1 MIPVTKEKL
10 ILVPAPKEKPLMQT
24 PLVKALPKAPS
35 IEFVKVMGSAYDYLQ
50 PNEGTSMREMAR
62 MKKTEFN
69 FETKRQKGKMQLENY
84 KKEF

>member
-1 MIPVTKEKL
+1 
-10 ILVPAPKEKPLMQT
+10 
-24 PLVKALPKAPS
+24 
-35 IEFVKVMGSAYDYLQ
+35 
-50 PNEGTSMREMAR
+50 MREMAR